1 MDVGCSLLF
10 LNVVDTCVTL
20 KCNYLIPS
28 IKLLPPGSPSVSCK
42 FLKLCTLKQGYML
55 LILMCLSF
63 CVDVPIDGDNPDHI
77 SWIYERALER
87 ADEFGIQGV
96 TYRLTQGRLTVRQ
109 TCVLYAAHSPSL
121 VSCSL
126 VS

>member
-1 MDVGCSLLF
+1 
-10 LNVVDTCVTL
+10 
-20 KCNYLIPS
+20 
-28 IKLLPPGSPSVSCK
+28 
-42 FLKLCTLKQGYML
+42 
-55 LILMCLSF
+55 MCPLF

-96 TYRLTQGRLTVRQ
+96 TYRLTQGRLTVCQ
-109 TCVLYAAHSPSL
+109 TCVLYAAHSPCL